1 MVLVMLC
8 PAASP
13 RRARQEVFIATWD
26 ARCDFFFPGKPPQG
40 SPGLSSAGE
49 GSHQVSMPHGNLWE
63 SSTSEA
69 ASGPLSIPDCSLCSR
84 GPAHPLPS
92 CSRNITWVGVGET
105 LCLSAQQP
113 WKYLVLLFQEPDFR
127 FLAQTHHS
135 FFWSSE
141 DKCQ

>member
-8 PAASP
+8 PAPSP
-13 RRARQEVFIATWD
+13 RMAKHELFTATWD
-26 ARCDFFFPGKPPQG
+26 PRCDFFFPGQPPLG

-49 GSHQVSMPHGNLWE
+49 GSHQVSMPHGSLWE

-92 CSRNITWVGVGET
+92 CSGDFVEQEHHMGQGGGNSSLKCTAALEILGV
-105 LCLSAQQP
+105 AFP
-113 WKYLVLLFQEPDFR
+113 R
-127 FLAQTHHS
+127 A
-135 FFWSSE
+135 
-141 DKCQ
+141 